1 MNLWFDLRYAWR
13 LLWKSPGYTLLCT
26 GVVAL
31 SVGLAIWCYVGIYS
45 MELKPLPFPG
55 SDRWW
60 SVQVAA
66 NATATGDPQMDAYTY
81 QELLKRQRSLHYLG
95 AFADRPVVLSEGQAS
110 NSLRAAAISPVL
122 FSGMEV
128 APRLGRLFQASDAE
142 QNAAPTVILSFDTWQ
157 NYFGA
162 DPAIIG
168 KSARIDG
175 QPAQIVGVMPRE
187 FLVFRDFEVWIPL
200 RLAALAQPGDS
211 NLTLSVF
218 ATLEPGRSA
227 AAALD
232 EMKGPVEEINH
243 NYPKLFEAGRH
254 VELYPAHLMY
264 AHDNLPLVSMVGF
277 IGAAVLLLGSL
288 NISMVF
294 FARLLERSRELALR
308 TALGSSRLRL
318 LRQCLLESVFVIV
331 LGLLLGVLF
340 AELGLRWAQ
349 AVGDFH
355 AQLEATGR
363 QTAALVMRPIDLVAA
378 VVAASVIWLL
388 STLIPA
394 WRIAR
399 QDAAAVLA
407 GSGKG
412 VATPGSGRTATL
424 LVGLEVIV
432 SCLVLV
438 ICANV
443 VFAVSSKAGTPTGL
457 HADRVM
463 ISTYPTVF
471 DTRYAAGSMRL
482 RYWDEL
488 ASSIKTQMPGAE
500 VAFAAAT
507 PTRPESMPAAIE
519 HREGTS
525 GEGKFTLPLSAV
537 SEQYFQVMGLQ
548 LREGRL
554 FDSTDNESSLNVA
567 IVDENTAAKYWSGV
581 SALGK
586 RIQLNPAESGPWLT
600 IVGVVSHVGG
610 RPYADESVGVV
621 YRPFRQAVPGEFQ
634 LLTQFP
640 PAVADPRAAL
650 RAAAYSVDR
659 DLPLQN
665 LQMFNEYLDS
675 LNLDYKSLV
684 PVFTVIAI
692 ITVILAATGLFGL
705 ISRSVARRTQEVG
718 VRRAL
723 GGTRWHVAQVFLRQ
737 DLLYLG
743 VGIVGGCLGIA
754 VTNLL
759 SESIPDLLVRV
770 VPVTLGVFVI
780 IGMVIFVSS
789 YLPTRR
795 AVDLEPGDALRYE

>member
-55 SDRWW
+55 SERWW

-81 QELLKRQRSLHYLG
+81 QRLLDHEHSVHYLG

-110 NSLRAAAISPVL
+110 NSLRAAAISPGL
-122 FSGMEV
+122 FTAMQV
-128 APRLGRLFQASDAE
+128 APQLGRLFDAADA
-142 QNAAPTVILSFDTWQ
+142 QSGAAPTVILSYDTWR

-162 DPAIIG
+162 DPAILG

-175 QPAQIVGVMPRE
+175 QPAQIVGVMPQD
-187 FLVFRDFEVWIPL
+187 FLVFRDFEIWVPL
-200 RLAALAQPGDS
+200 RLASLARPADS

-218 ATLEPGRSA
+218 ATLNPGQSVA
-227 AAALD
+227 AVLD
-232 EMKGPVEEINH
+232 EMKGPVAQINGD
-243 NYPKLFEAGRH
+243 YPKIFDAGRH
-254 VELYPAHLMY
+254 IALYPAHLMY
-264 AHDNLPLVSMVGF
+264 SHDNLPLVGMVGF

-318 LRQCLLESVFVIV
+318 LRQCLLESVFVV
-331 LGLLLGVLF
+331 VFGLLLGVLL

-363 QTAALVMRPIDLVAA
+363 QTAALIMRPVDLVFAVTAA
-378 VVAASVIWLL
+378 IVIWLL
-388 STLIPA
+388 STLVPA
-394 WRIAR
+394 WRIAS
-399 QDAAAVLA
+399 QDAAGVLA

-412 VATPGSGRTATL
+412 VASPGSGRTANL
-424 LVGLEVIV
+424 LVGVEVIV

-443 VFAVSSKAGTPTGL
+443 VFAVSSKANQPTGL
-457 HADRVM
+457 DASRVM
-463 ISTYPTVF
+463 ITTYPTAF
-471 DTRYAAGSMRL
+471 DARYSASSERL

-488 ASSIKTQMPGAE
+488 TAGIKGTIPGAE
-500 VAFAAAT
+500 VAFATAT
-507 PTRPESMPAAIE
+507 PTRPESLPAAIE
-519 HREGTS
+519 HREGTADQ
-525 GEGKFTLPLSAV
+525 GKFTLPLTAV
-537 SEQYFQVMGLQ
+537 SEEYFQALGLK
-548 LREGRL
+548 LRAGRL
-554 FDSTDNESSLNVA
+554 FDSTDNATSLNVA
-567 IVDENTAAKYWSGV
+567 IVDENTAAKYWPGENV
-581 SALGK
+581 LGK
-586 RIQLNPAESGPWLT
+586 RIELDPGESGPWLT

-610 RPYADESVGVV
+610 RPYADESVGVT
-621 YRPFRQAVPGEFQ
+621 YRPLRQAVPAQFQ
-634 LLTQFP
+634 LVVRLP
-640 PAVADPRAAL
+640 PVAADSRAAL

-665 LQMFNEYLDS
+665 LQMFDEYLDS

-684 PVFTVIAI
+684 PVFSVIAA

-723 GGTRWHVAQVFLRQ
+723 GGTSWQVAGVFLRQ
-737 DLLYLG
+737 DLVYMSVG
-743 VGIVGGCLGIA
+743 VIGGCLGIA

-759 SESIPDLLVRV
+759 SDTIPDLLNRV
-770 VPVTLGVFVI
+770 VPVTIGVFVI
-780 IGMVIFVSS
+780 IALVIFVSS

-795 AVDLEPGDALRYE
+795 AVALEPGDALRYE